1 MRVPRAATVAPIPQ
15 LSPSVYQ
22 ALLRCR
28 ARAAWAAHG
37 DRTAVPMLPKA
48 LLGTC
53 FHAAVEEANMGRLS
67 GLAREE
73 QLQAAR
79 NVFDR
84 RARTVY
90 AQTHPLLR
98 AKFSSPEKLP
108 YYNLYREHAAIEA
121 AGSAERIKAGGRH
134 ESELTQPIRV
144 LAEERLVSTDGLIV
158 GRPDFIDAVAREVV
172 DYKTGLGHDDALGE
186 MSEAEIR
193 QPRLYVHLA
202 VENGISISRA
212 VIARS
217 NGQRT
222 SINISR
228 EEAAEEGRR
237 AREVLAEYNS
247 RAGEPF
253 DIAAQPSV
261 ENCQFCPCIPFCDG
275 FWRSAAPDWAERCG
289 THVEGRIGAIE
300 VSTVQGLNLVTLR
313 VDAERGTVPT
323 GEMYVEQVPEAWTNA
338 DGSDRP
344 REGEIVRVVYGRIV
358 SDAPP
363 QVMRVDRTATS
374 VWSVAAGAPIR
385 LDDSNG

>member
-37 DRTAVPMLPKA
+37 DRAAVPLLPKA

-53 FHAAVEEANMGRLS
+53 FHAAVEQANLGRLS
-67 GLAREE
+67 GLGREE
-73 QLQAAR
+73 HLEAAR
-79 NVFDR
+79 NIFDR

-90 AQTHPLLR
+90 AQAHPLLR
-98 AKFSSPEKLP
+98 TKFGSPEKLP
-108 YYNLYREHAAIEA
+108 YYNLYRERAAIEA
-121 AGSAERIKAGGRH
+121 ADSAERIKPAGGPH
-134 ESELTQPIRV
+134 DGELTQPIRV
-144 LAEERLVSTDGLIV
+144 AVEERLVSTDGLIV
-158 GRPDFIDAVAREVV
+158 GRPDFIDAVAHEVV
-172 DYKTGLGHDDALGE
+172 DYKTGLGQDDALSE
-186 MSEAEIR
+186 MSEAEIC
-193 QPRLYVHLA
+193 QLRLYVHLA

-222 SINISR
+222 SINISQ

-237 AREVLAEYNS
+237 AREALAEYNS

-275 FWRSAAPDWAERCG
+275 FWRSATPDWAERCG
-289 THVEGRIGAIE
+289 THVEGRIGAVE
-300 VSTVQGLNLVTLR
+300 GSTVQELTLVTLR
-313 VDAERGTVPT
+313 VDAQRGTVPT
-323 GEMYVEQVPEAWTNA
+323 GEMYVEQIPEAWTNA

-344 REGEIVRVVYGRIV
+344 REGDIVRVVYGRIV
-358 SDAPP
+358 SETPP

-374 VWSVAAGAPIR
+374 VWSVAASRSDTA
-385 LDDSNG
+385 